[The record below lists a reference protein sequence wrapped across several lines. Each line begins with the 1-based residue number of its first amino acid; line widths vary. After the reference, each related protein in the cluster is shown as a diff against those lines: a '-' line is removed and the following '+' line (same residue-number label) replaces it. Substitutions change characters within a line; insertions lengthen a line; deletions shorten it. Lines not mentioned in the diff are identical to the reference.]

1 MKQSLIIIFFFFTA
15 VLYAQ
20 VKELTLE
27 ESLQLGLRSSKNLI
41 ISNSKLAAANAKVDE
56 ITSQLLPQLKFSV
69 SYMRLSDIPPFE
81 VTVPFLSQPITIQEP
96 ILNTYNFRLSLQQ
109 PIFTGFRLS
118 SLKSAA
124 KFSEEAIKYEYSADV
139 NEEAFQIISAFWNYY
154 RAKKIKLSVQENLKS
169 IKAHLEDTKN
179 FLENGLV
186 TINDLLK
193 LEVQHAT
200 VELKL
205 IEAVNNESTA
215 RTLFNKAIG
224 LPLAQQTDIIPPDID
239 TPEEIFNY
247 NELIAE
253 ALSNRNELKSTDLR
267 VKAGEE
273 NLRASRAGWFPSIA
287 LFSNY
292 YYARPNQRIMPA
304 KDKFEDTW
312 DVGIML
318 NWDLWT
324 WGYHSAQTEQ
334 SEQLLIQTK
343 TKLDQ
348 LKENIEVEVYN
359 NYLLLTASYNKIEVS
374 RKNVEYAEENYRI
387 TKEKY
392 SQQLATSTDL
402 IDAEASLLQAETELT
417 NSIVE
422 YNLLKVRLEKAIG
435 RRLY

>member
-1 MKQSLIIIFFFFTA
+1 MKKSFVLILLFLTGS
-15 VLYAQ
+15 LYAQ

-27 ESLQLGLRSSKNLI
+27 ESIRIGLSSSKNLI
-41 ISNSKLAAANAKVDE
+41 ISNSKLNAASAKTDE
-56 ITSQLLPQLKFSV
+56 ITSQLLPQLKFSA
-69 SYMRLSDIPPFE
+69 SYTRLSDIPPFE
-81 VTVPFLSQPITIQEP
+81 VVMPFLPQPILIQEP
-96 ILNTYNFRLSLQQ
+96 ILNSYNLRLSLQQ

-118 SLKSAA
+118 SLRSAA
-124 KFSEEAIKYEYSADV
+124 KFSEDAVKFEYSAEV
-139 NEEAFQIISAFWNYY
+139 NEEAFQIISAFWNYH
-154 RAKKIKLSVQENLKS
+154 RAKKVKQSVEENLKS
-169 IKAHLEDTKN
+169 IKAHVEDTKN

-193 LEVQHAT
+193 LEVQHST
-200 VELKL
+200 LELKL
-205 IEAVNNESTA
+205 IEAINNESIA
-215 RTLFNKAIG
+215 RTLFNKSVG
-224 LPLAQQTDIIPPDID
+224 LPLAQQTDIIPPQINIS
-239 TPEEIFNY
+239 EEMSNY
-247 NELIAE
+247 DQLISE
-253 ALSNRNELKSTDLR
+253 ALSNRNELKSIDLR
-267 VKAGEE
+267 VKASKE
-273 NLRASRAGWFPSIA
+273 NLRASRSGWFPSLA
-287 LFSNY
+287 LYSNY

-304 KDKFEDTW
+304 KDKFDDTW
-312 DVGIML
+312 DVGVSF

-324 WGYHSAQTEQ
+324 WGYHSAQAEQ
-334 SEQLLIQTK
+334 SEQLLIQTQ

-422 YNLLKVRLEKAIG
+422 YNLLKVRLEKAVG
-435 RRLY
+435 RRIY